1 MKITLVSYIYP
12 YPERGYNPG
21 VERVVQETARE
32 LVRQDHEVHVITTY
46 RNGGNKKYQK
56 DDRVK
61 IHRVPDTRSIIG
73 RPGSTFSLD
82 LLSLNTSIKSKKSLL
97 EDSDV
102 VHTFTPIVW
111 KFFDT
116 PLVAHYHHWDDPVDL
131 IDYLYMPTSQRLW
144 LRCYDIADKIFAV
157 SQYSANDLASR
168 GPSENKISVIPNG
181 VDTDKYSPDSP
192 EVEAGDYENILLYV
206 GPIMDRKGLNYL
218 IESLP
223 HILQIHPNTVL
234 MVVGGGDRG
243 DLLQQAEQIGVKDN
257 VEFKGFV
264 SDDIL
269 PEYYSA
275 ADIFV
280 FPSLLEGF
288 GMVLLEAMS
297 SGLPV
302 VASDTSAIPEVVG
315 PGGCLVPKKEPI
327 CFAETVNDLL
337 DDYNWRKALGDN
349 ARKHV
354 ENEYIWKKTVSRAVS
369 EYEKLNSTTN
379 SAAKSENFEDGT

>member
-1 MKITLVSYIYP
+1 MKITIVSYIYP

-21 VERVVQETARE
+21 IERVVQEIARE
-32 LVRQDHEVHVITTY
+32 LVRQDHEVNVITTY
-46 RNGGNKKYQK
+46 RNGGKKKYQK
-56 DDRVK
+56 DGGVK
-61 IHRVPDTRSIIG
+61 IHRVPDTRSIMG
-73 RPGSTFSLD
+73 RPGSIFSID
-82 LLSLNTSIKSKKSLL
+82 LLSINASIKCKKSLL
-97 EDSDV
+97 NNSDV
-102 VHTFTPIVW
+102 VHTFTPIVS

-144 LRCYDIADKIFAV
+144 LRCYEIAEKIFAV

-168 GPSENKISVIPNG
+168 GPSESKISVVPNG
-181 VDTDKYSPDSP
+181 VDTNKYSPDSP

-206 GPIMDRKGLNYL
+206 GPIMERKGLKYL
-218 IESLP
+218 IGSLP
-223 HILQIHPNTVL
+223 SILQTHPNTVL
-234 MVVGGGDRG
+234 MVVGGGGREE
-243 DLLQQAEQIGVKDN
+243 LLQQAEEIGVIDN

-264 SDDIL
+264 SDDLL

-288 GMVLLEAMS
+288 GMVLLEAMA

-302 VASDTSAIPEVVG
+302 VASNTSAIPEVVG
-315 PGGCLVPKKEPI
+315 PGGRLVPKKDPNRL
-327 CFAETVNDLL
+327 AEAVNDLL
-337 DDYNWRKALGDN
+337 NDISRRKSLGHN

-354 ENEYIWKKTVSRAVS
+354 ENEYTWEKTVNQAVL
-369 EYEKLNSTTN
+369 EYEGVI
-379 SAAKSENFEDGT
+379 FDG